1 MKTEQDNIRTQMM
14 QGEIPEGEVS
24 NEEIDVIMDS
34 LTVYQKVTAERVKL
48 NDLLTEHA
56 RNAYISGTSA
66 EMPFNEKR
74 KAVLIIPGGAYW
86 LQSDAEADPIAH
98 YYMAMGY
105 NAFVLRYSV
114 GRGVDS
120 VWPKPLMEASA
131 AMKYI
136 RDHAERYCID
146 PDYVFVIG
154 SSAGGHL
161 AASLG
166 TLWDNDEIEA
176 LLGMEKGQNRPTGMI
191 LCYPV
196 ITGGEY
202 AHRGSFNNLLGEKR
216 NDPDAIAALSLENCV
231 SEKTAPTFI
240 WTTAE
245 DTCVPPQ
252 NTLFFAKALAEQKI
266 PFELHI
272 YPKGGH
278 GASLNNEIVACRYPA
293 VADWVEDAIRW
304 MKSIKAEK

>member
-1 MKTEQDNIRTQMM
+1 MPEKEQNFMICETIQLFQDLPNVT
-14 QGEIPEGEVS
+14 
-24 NEEIDVIMDS
+24 
-34 LTVYQKVTAERVKL
+34 LTTYVASVLDGV
-48 NDLLTEHA
+48 
-56 RNAYISGTSA
+56 
-66 EMPFNEKR
+66 PFNNKR
-74 KAVLIIPGGAYW
+74 KAILVIPGGGYHNCANR
-86 LQSDAEADPIAH
+86 EGEPMAH
-98 YYMAMGY
+98 VFLAAGF
-105 NAFVLRYSV
+105 NAFVLQYSTV
-114 GRGVDS
+114 STGDPT
-120 VWPKPLMEASA
+120 WPNPLADASA

-202 AHRGSFNNLLGEKR
+202 AHRGSFNNILGEKR